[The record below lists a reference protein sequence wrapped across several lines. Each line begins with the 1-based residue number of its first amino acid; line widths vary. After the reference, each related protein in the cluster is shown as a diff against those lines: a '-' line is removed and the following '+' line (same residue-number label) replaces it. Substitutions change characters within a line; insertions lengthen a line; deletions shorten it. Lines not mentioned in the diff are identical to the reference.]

1 MGKWKYE
8 KGRCA
13 ARVQSFRGFKG
24 FKGLWYRPLGDEFIC
39 RLSAAALPIGSESQT
54 TSLRSWKCT
63 PSAYG
68 TSPRES
74 VSRNFQSPYGSLQIS
89 FACHPG
95 GGGLLSASLSA
106 NLSRSLHSGARSSP
120 FGGKVVRQHQKGCIS
135 LAPKARL
142 ACFPTGES
150 PVVWFYHT
158 GALHFQRAPTTLD
171 PDLRS
176 LLYCLTSLP
185 SHDSK
190 PYPPV
195 YQRIEYEE
203 EGQGGGDEGG
213 FR

>member
-13 ARVQSFRGFKG
+13 GLFIGFIGFRRFRR

-39 RLSAAALPIGSESQT
+39 RLSAAALPIGSENQT

-68 TSPRES
+68 TSP
-74 VSRNFQSPYGSLQIS
+74 
-89 FACHPG
+89 G

-106 NLSRSLHSGARSSP
+106 NLSRSLYSSARSSP

-176 LLYCLTSLP
+176 LLYCLTSLSP
-185 SHDSK
+185 HMTPNSTHQ
-190 PYPPV
+190 YT
-195 YQRIEYEE
+195 R
-203 EGQGGGDEGG
+203 G
-213 FR
+213 

>member
-1 MGKWKYE
+1 MGGRLCRRVVFASP
-8 KGRCA
+8 KGKRKRFQRVVVLPVEPLHG
-13 ARVQSFRGFKG
+13 RVQRVQRGR
-24 FKGLWYRPLGDEFIC
+24 WRPTDDEVYIPP
-39 RLSAAALPIGSESQT
+39 LAAAKTVQP
-54 TSLRSWKCT
+54 RFARWKCT

-74 VSRNFQSPYGSLQIS
+74 VSRNFQSPCGSLQIS

-176 LLYCLTSLP
+176 LLYCLTSLSP
-185 SHDSK
+185 HMT
-190 PYPPV
+190 PNPTHQYT
-195 YQRIEYEE
+195 R
-203 EGQGGGDEGG
+203 G
-213 FR
+213 

>member
-1 MGKWKYE
+1 MPPVG
-8 KGRCA
+8 G
-13 ARVQSFRGFKG
+13 
-24 FKGLWYRPLGDEFIC
+24 
-39 RLSAAALPIGSESQT
+39 SAAYRQRKPNNLASLVEMHPFCLRHLSTGKRLTRFSLACG
-54 TSLRSWKCT
+54 SLRI
-63 PSAYG
+63 
-68 TSPRES
+68 
-74 VSRNFQSPYGSLQIS
+74 V

-106 NLSRSLHSGARSSP
+106 NLSRSLYSGARSSP

>member
-1 MGKWKYE
+1 MPPVG
-8 KGRCA
+8 G
-13 ARVQSFRGFKG
+13 
-24 FKGLWYRPLGDEFIC
+24 
-39 RLSAAALPIGSESQT
+39 SAAYRQREPNNLASSVGRFIGRSFCVQAKDK
-54 TSLRSWKCT
+54 LRPTWRPSAGSPQQKCT

-106 NLSRSLHSGARSSP
+106 NLSRSLYSGARSSP

-176 LLYCLTSLP
+176 LLYCLTSLSP
-185 SHDSK
+185 HMTPNSTHQ
-190 PYPPV
+190 YT
-195 YQRIEYEE
+195 R
-203 EGQGGGDEGG
+203 G
-213 FR
+213 